1 MSASTRRPKAPPVT
15 DGRQTFTIV
24 IDAQEIVVDYRAHW
38 MTDIGHFEFRSPHN
52 PRRRIPVSESGYRS
66 YFAAMADVDASASPQ
81 DFAREVALSLLQSRR
96 TVKDEPGQASLF

>member
-1 MSASTRRPKAPPVT
+1 MSASTRRRKAPPVS

-24 IDAQEIVVDYRAHW
+24 IDAQEIVVDYRANW

-52 PRRRIPVSESGYRS
+52 PPRPIPVSETGYRS
-66 YFAAMADVDASASPQ
+66 YFAAVEDVEASASPQ
-81 DFAREVALSLLQSRR
+81 DFAREVASALLQSRR